1 MTLTVLMPCYNSGL
15 FIEQAVKSI
24 LNQTFKDFQFLIIND
39 GSTDNTEEIVLS
51 FHDPRIIYKKKEH
64 TGLSDSLNYGIKLA
78 QTELIAR
85 MDADDL
91 SHPKRLEKQYL
102 FFRKI
107 PGDKIISCWSAYFK
121 QKNICYIINDKL
133 ESNTIKKNL
142 LLHSYISHPGAFLSK
157 SVVIN
162 NGGYKGEVFEDYDL
176 WLRIRN
182 KVNFYIMPEVLIFQR
197 IRKDS
202 LSRENYF
209 RKQKIHYAIQ
219 EPYYINNIID
229 FGIEN
234 KYEKIK
240 FCGWREYFYGSRRN
254 AIKNWT
260 KLGWKYFLDLRILI
274 ATIIMFLP
282 ANYFLKFKELRL
294 RYRLN
299 YLINYSSRENK
310 LLRFEFNNI
319 ANKNYIL

>member
-1 MTLTVLMPCYNSGL
+1 MITVILPAFNDEKYIHNS
-15 FIEQAVKSI
+15 IKSI
-24 LNQTFKDFQFLIIND
+24 LNQTFKNFQFLIIND
-39 GSTDNTEEIVLS
+39 GSTDNTEKIILS
-51 FHDPRIIYKKKEH
+51 FDDPRIIYKKKEH
-64 TGLSDSLNYGIKLA
+64 TGLSDTLNYGLSIA

-85 MDADDL
+85 MDSDDL
-91 SHPKRLEKQYL
+91 SHPERLEKQYL
-102 FFRKI
+102 FFRRI

-121 QKNICYIINDKL
+121 KNNISFIINDKL
-133 ESNTIKKNL
+133 ESSTIKKNL
-142 LLHSYISHPGAFLSK
+142 LLHSYISHPGAFFSK

-209 RKQKIHYAIQ
+209 KKQKIHYAIQ
-219 EPYYINNIID
+219 VPYYSNNIND

-234 KYEKIK
+234 IFETIK
-240 FCGWREYFYGSRRN
+240 FCGWREYFYGCRRN

-282 ANYFLKFKELRL
+282 ENYFLKFKELRL

-299 YLINYSSRENK
+299 YLIKYTSRENK
-310 LLRFEFNNI
+310 LLRYEFFKI